1 MSLLFSIIHTQT
13 HAVALIVFFS
23 SSLFID
29 LCLIKKNE
37 LFNATVNSFVLFIII
52 IPVVI
57 IDDLLLK
64 KKNKETFVFI
74 LF

>member
-13 HAVALIVFFS
+13 HAVALIVFFSSS

-52 IPVVI
+52 IIIPVVI

-64 KKNKETFVFI
+64 KK
-74 LF
+74 